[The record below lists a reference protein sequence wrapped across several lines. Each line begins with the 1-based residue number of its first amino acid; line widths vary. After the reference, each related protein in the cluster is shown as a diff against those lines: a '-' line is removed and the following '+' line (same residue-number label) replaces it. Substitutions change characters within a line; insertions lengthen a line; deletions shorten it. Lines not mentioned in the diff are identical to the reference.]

1 VQRQRIPEGVR
12 ERERCE
18 VKIKE
23 DGDDEEKY
31 LVLPLYLC
39 FHAFL
44 KFESLILNLFYF

>member
-23 DGDDEEKY
+23 DRDDEEKY
-31 LVLPLYLC
+31 LLPLHLY
-39 FHAFL
+39 FHVFL